1 MEIIEK
7 REVPVFPISV
17 AAKLLGISVHTLR
30 MYEKEGLIVPFKKE
44 SSHRLYS
51 KSDIERLFCIRKAIN
66 ESKISIAGIKSI
78 YSLIPCWEIT
88 SCSKKDK
95 EKCEAYVSHSSPC
108 WSFKHTDNL
117 CADLDCRKC
126 DVYQNYTEC
135 GSLKDKLKVVI
146 K

>member
-1 MEIIEK
+1 METIEK
-7 REVPVFPISV
+7 RDAPLFPISA

-30 MYEKEGLIVPFKKE
+30 MYEKEGLIVPFKKA
-44 SSHRLYS
+44 SRHRLYS
-51 KSDIERLFCIRKAIN
+51 NSDIERLFCIRKAIN

-78 YSLIPCWEIT
+78 YALIPCWDIT

-108 WSFKHTDNL
+108 WSFKHTENV
-117 CADLDCRKC
+117 CAGIDCRRCEAYK
-126 DVYQNYTEC
+126 NFTEC
-135 GSLKDKLKVVI
+135 VSLKEKLKNII